1 MAARY
6 PPASRTKCGWGRAGR
21 PGAPSHASTYSFA
34 SFTGR
39 WERTRTGAG
48 AFSPAAARLAEVRV
62 KKIMALAASGAALL
76 LLGSA
81 APSGMRAGSG
91 QPAGADGL
99 NATAATPADPFAAP
113 ADLAWAP
120 EPPPPPPA
128 PTPPPPPPEP
138 PTPSQ
143 GLADGVLIVVSI
155 PSQRLYVFRD
165 GDLWDSSK
173 VSTGKRGHE
182 TPTGTFPILQKKVE
196 HRSTLYDDAPMP
208 FMQRLTWGGVA
219 LHAGRVPGYPA
230 SHGCIRLPRAFAKK
244 LYAVT
249 RASTT
254 AVIVTAAP
262 LASAKAALAEI

>member
-1 MAARY
+1 M
-6 PPASRTKCGWGRAGR
+6 
-21 PGAPSHASTYSFA
+21 
-34 SFTGR
+34 
-39 WERTRTGAG
+39 
-48 AFSPAAARLAEVRV
+48 

-81 APSGMRAGSG
+81 APSGTRAGSA
-91 QPAGADGL
+91 QPAGAADPV
-99 NATAATPADPFAAP
+99 AAAADPFAAP

-120 EPPPPPPA
+120 EPPA
-128 PTPPPPPPEP
+128 PTAAPPPPPPPPEP
-138 PTPSQ
+138 PTPDEA
-143 GLADGVLIVVSI
+143 LASGVLIVVSI

-173 VSTGKRGHE
+173 VSTGKRGHA
-182 TPTGTFPILQKKVE
+182 TPTGTFPILQKKVD

-244 LYAVT
+244 LYGIT
-249 RASTT
+249 GFSST
-254 AVIVTAAP
+254 AVIVTDAP
-262 LASAKAALAEI
+262 LGSAKRALEIV

>member
-1 MAARY
+1 M
-6 PPASRTKCGWGRAGR
+6 
-21 PGAPSHASTYSFA
+21 
-34 SFTGR
+34 
-39 WERTRTGAG
+39 
-48 AFSPAAARLAEVRV
+48 

-81 APSGMRAGSG
+81 APSGTRAGSA
-91 QPAGADGL
+91 QRAGAADPV
-99 NATAATPADPFAAP
+99 AAAADPFAAP

-120 EPPPPPPA
+120 EPPA
-128 PTPPPPPPEP
+128 PTAAPPPPPPPPEP
-138 PTPSQ
+138 PTPDEA
-143 GLADGVLIVVSI
+143 LASGVLIVVSI

-165 GDLWDSSK
+165 GDPWDSSK

-244 LYAVT
+244 LYGVT
-249 RASTT
+249 GFSST
-254 AVIVTAAP
+254 AVIVTDAP
-262 LASAKAALAEI
+262 LASAKAALEIV